1 MSHGPQRENGECEW
15 GQKPGSRGAEEEEGD
30 PGIDQWLREVLD
42 LSGGED
48 IVALLSLLLHL
59 FLRGD
64 ALAVAAYILG
74 SGDRDRDGAP
84 VDAIDVGGEAHVE
97 QHNDVLGEEVVLHS
111 PLAGERRIVGEI
123 IYDGDAAMR
132 GGHVGSDK

>member
-84 VDAIDVGGEAHVE
+84 VDAINVGGTSCSSCLEKGTFIA
-97 QHNDVLGEEVVLHS
+97 
-111 PLAGERRIVGEI
+111 
-123 IYDGDAAMR
+123 
-132 GGHVGSDK
+132 